1 MAKEETLILGAG
13 LSGLSTAYFLRQNN
27 IAPRIFDKNTKIG
40 GLCCSVHKQGFTF
53 DSSGHLLHFRN
64 KEALTLVKKIL
75 KGNLVRHKRDSYVYA
90 FNKCIPF
97 PFQLN
102 FDYLPKKI
110 AKACLSGFIQSRKQA
125 NQKSDNFLQWVHNK
139 FGKGIA
145 DFFMVP
151 YNVKL
156 WRTPLEK
163 LEYKWAERF
172 VITPTI
178 KQVKAGSKIRSNK
191 PLGYNDSFWYLKR
204 GGIERL
210 VKGFSGKAKNI
221 YLNSQA
227 IKVDMKKK
235 TVMFKDGREEKFG
248 NLIST
253 IPLPELGK
261 IIAPLP
267 SEIRKSFN
275 LLKWVSIY
283 NINLGVKT
291 QNNPPRHWI
300 YFAQRNIPFFR
311 VGFFHHFSSYLAP
324 AGLGAL
330 YADVSYTKDRP
341 IRKQEI
347 YSKVVRHLLS
357 TGIIQN
363 ESEICCEHINDIK
376 YGYPVYDKEYTSAR
390 KKILNYLSE
399 NSVISCGRYGSWR
412 YLSMEDVMLE
422 ARENVK
428 GIR

>member
-1 MAKEETLILGAG
+1 MGKDETLILGAG

-40 GLCCSVHKQGFTF
+40 GLCRSVHKQGFTF
-53 DSSGHLLHFRN
+53 DSSGHLLHFRD
-64 KEALTLVKKIL
+64 KDALLLVKKIL
-75 KGNLVRHKRDSYVYA
+75 KNNLVKHKRDSRVYA

-110 AKACLSGFIQSRKQA
+110 AQQCLSGFIQARKQKSR
-125 NQKSDNFLQWVHNK
+125 KSDNFLQWAHDK

-178 KQVKAGSKIRSNK
+178 SQVKGGVTNKRSK
-191 PLGYNDSFWYLKR
+191 PLGYNDSFWYPER
-204 GGIERL
+204 GGIEEL
-210 VKGFSGKAKNI
+210 VKGFSGKARNI

-227 IKVDMKKK
+227 IKVDVRKK
-235 TVMFKDGREEKFG
+235 TVFFKDGREEKFDK
-248 NLIST
+248 LIST

-261 IIAPLP
+261 IITLLP
-267 SEIRKSFN
+267 SDIRKSFN
-275 LLKWVSIY
+275 LLRWVSIY
-283 NINLGVKT
+283 NINLGVKM
-291 QNNPPRHWI
+291 QSSPHRHWI

-311 VGFFHHFSSYLAP
+311 VGFFHNFSSYLAP
-324 AGLGAL
+324 AGRGAL
-330 YADVSYTKDRP
+330 YADVSYSKDRP

-347 YSKVVRHLLS
+347 YSRVVKHLLS
-357 TGIIQN
+357 TGIIRS

-376 YGYPVYDKEYTSAR
+376 YGYPIYDKSYVLAR
-390 KKILNYLSE
+390 RTILNFLSS
-399 NSVISCGRYGSWR
+399 NNIVSRGRYGSWR
-412 YLSMEDVMLE
+412 YLSMEDVILE
-422 ARENVK
+422 AEKTAK
-428 GIR
+428 GIS